1 MPIRLYNTLSAKIE
15 DLTPLEDNQIRMYA
29 CGPTVYDYGHIGN
42 FRTFIAVDLLYRFLL
57 QSGFDVRYVMNI
69 TDVDDKIIR
78 NAARDGLSVQE
89 YTAKYVQAF
98 LEDSATLNIQ
108 QPKLVRATDHIPE
121 MAEFIAKLAEK
132 GYAYRTDDGSYY
144 FRIAK
149 FPDYGK
155 LSKKDFA
162 GMTDG
167 ARVDVD
173 EYEKDSARDFA
184 LWKAPKPGEA
194 KWETSIGPGRPGWHI
209 ECSVMSMEELGP
221 SFDLHAGGEDLIFP
235 HHENEIAQS
244 ESLTGKQFARHW
256 FHARFLLVEGQKMSK
271 SLGNFFTL
279 RDLVLKGHKPSSIR
293 WLLTQVPY
301 RNQLTFTFDGL
312 SAAASSVDSLRSF
325 HKRLMKDQETLA
337 AGSNPSIS
345 ALAKDA
351 SNRITNALN
360 DDLNTAE
367 AQGAVFDMLRTAN
380 TALDASEVK
389 QDDAKALLATLD
401 RFDAVFAVLK
411 DDDKEKMKVIL
422 DWAHAEGR
430 EKEISSE
437 LEEVVHVSEQTPDD
451 KIDELIN
458 EMEAARKARDFD
470 LADIRR
476 AQLTNASVMVLSTK
490 SGPQW
495 TRKSYKAS
503 IRPLGPVA
511 IKLNQWEVHA
521 PDHETWGVVT
531 CDTCK
536 QKFAFGPNRI
546 YGTPATKERLETE
559 LRQILKN
566 DHELKR
572 QHQNSYKLNG

>member
-1 MPIRLYNTLSAKIE
+1 MPLHLYNTLSAKIE
-15 DLTPLEDNQIRMYA
+15 DLTPLEDNLIRMYA

-42 FRTFIAVDLLYRFLL
+42 FRTFVAVDLLYRFLL
-57 QSGFDVRYVMNI
+57 QSRFEVRYVMNI

-78 NAARDGLSVQE
+78 NAARDGLSVQD

-121 MAEFIAKLAEK
+121 MAEFIAKLVTK
-132 GYAYRTDDGSYY
+132 GFAYRTDDGSYY

-149 FPDYGK
+149 FPEYGK

-194 KWETSIGPGRPGWHI
+194 SWETSIGPGRPGWHI

-244 ESLTGKQFARHW
+244 ESLTGQQFARHW

-301 RNQLTFTFDGL
+301 RNQLNFTFDGL
-312 SAAASSVDSLRSF
+312 SAAASSVEKLRNF
-325 HKRLMKDQETLA
+325 RFRLTSSQFP
-337 AGSNPSIS
+337 AGSNPAIS
-345 ALAKDA
+345 QLAKETADRVTA
-351 SNRITNALN
+351 ALS

-367 AQGAVFDMLRTAN
+367 AQGALFDMLRKSN
-380 TALDASEVK
+380 TALDANEVRH
-389 QDDAKALLATLD
+389 DDAQALLATLD
-401 RFDAVFAVLK
+401 RFDAVFGILK
-411 DDDKEKMKVIL
+411 DDDQPKMKAIL
-422 DWAHAEGR
+422 DWARATGR
-430 EKEISSE
+430 EDISPQ
-437 LEEVVHVSEQTPDD
+437 LEEIAGSAQLS
-451 KIDELIN
+451 DEAVNQKLA
-458 EMEAARKARDFD
+458 EMESARKSRNF
-470 LADIRR
+470 
-476 AQLTNASVMVLSTK
+476 
-490 SGPQW
+490 
-495 TRKSYKAS
+495 KAS
-503 IRPLGPVA
+503 DAIRAELVSAGIIVE
-511 IKLNQWEVHA
+511 N
-521 PDHETWGVVT
+521 
-531 CDTCK
+531 
-536 QKFAFGPNRI
+536 
-546 YGTPATKERLETE
+546 TKEGVRW
-559 LRQILKN
+559 RRK
-566 DHELKR
+566 
-572 QHQNSYKLNG
+572 